1 MGNSR
6 EKDAE
11 QNKSAE
17 INTDIILIS
26 GRTKKTKNPH
36 KAGSVNYQFQ
46 AYLLRLLPS
55 SRL

>member
-1 MGNSR
+1 MAKDETERGNFT
-6 EKDAE
+6 
-11 QNKSAE
+11 AE
-17 INTDIILIS
+17 IKYKLSDFVAFN
-26 GRTKKTKNPH
+26 KTKNPH